1 MAEMDEGLGFGAS
14 TDRLKQIYFERLNGQ
29 GTGGDATLVE
39 LVLDRARRVISHPSR
54 PKIRT
59 VESFLTNP
67 YGELDLEDSIEES
80 PLLSEPEDFLVEEVK
95 DKPFSCVAMLDIS
108 SSMTGEKHLL
118 ASVAIAVLLLEVQ
131 PPDASVVLFSSKANA
146 IKSLQTYDSPEDTVL
161 KFLKSKPRGFT
172 NIRAGLQQGLKEYH
186 KRNSGRRKVGL
197 LASDGRSTE
206 GGDALEMARQF
217 DFLLVL
223 HLHGAG
229 SHIESSRDIAK
240 AGNGLCLEVEDFSAL
255 PKKLYE
261 AIRLLARI

>member
-1 MAEMDEGLGFGAS
+1 MAEMDEGMGFGS
-14 TDRLKQIYFERLNGQ
+14 SSDRLRQVYFERFAGNSSV
-29 GTGGDATLVE
+29 GDATLVE

-54 PKIRT
+54 PKIRR
-59 VESFLTNP
+59 VESFLSNP

-80 PLLSEPEDFLVEEVK
+80 PLLREPEDFLVEEVT
-95 DKPFSCVAMLDIS
+95 DKPFSCVTMLDIS

-118 ASVAIAVLLLEVQ
+118 ASVAIAVLLLEVR
-131 PPDASVVLFSSKANA
+131 PPDASVVLFSSKANS
-146 IKSLQTYDSPEDTVL
+146 IKSLLSFDSPEDTVL

-172 NIRAGLQQGLKEYH
+172 NIRAGLEQGLKEYRT
-186 KRNSGRRKVGL
+186 KNSGRRKVGL

-206 GGDALEMARQF
+206 GGDALEAARQF

-240 AGNGLCLEVEDFSAL
+240 AGNGLCLEVEDFSEL
-255 PKKLYE
+255 PAKLYE